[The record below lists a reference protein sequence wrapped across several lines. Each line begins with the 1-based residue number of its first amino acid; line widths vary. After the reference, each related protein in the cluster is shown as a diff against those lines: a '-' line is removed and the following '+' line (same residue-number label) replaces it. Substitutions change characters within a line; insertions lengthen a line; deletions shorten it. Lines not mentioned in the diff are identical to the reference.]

1 MPITRTE
8 VEKIAGLANLELT
21 PEEKQLFS
29 SQLTAIVEYVD
40 QLNELD
46 TSAVK
51 PWRHHSAG
59 EVETSY
65 ATRDDQIEPS
75 LGQPKALE
83 QAPDH
88 DEGHFL
94 TPRVI
99 GG

>member
-8 VEKIAGLANLELT
+8 VEKIAGVANLELT
-21 PEEKQLFS
+21 PEEKELFS

-59 EVETSY
+59 EVEDSY
-65 ATRDDQIEPS
+65 ARRADPVAPA
-75 LGQPKALE
+75 LGRAKALE